1 MHLLKKNNLEIPKFK
16 MVDGGHFEFM
26 LESYFHHSSRLKCQ
40 KYEEMLEKNCKD
52 IIYQKS

>member
-1 MHLLKKNNLEIPKFK
+1 MLLSKKIEILTFK

-40 KYEEMLEKNCKD
+40 KYEEMLDKTVK
-52 IIYQKS
+52 I

>member
-1 MHLLKKNNLEIPKFK
+1 MNYAFVEKKLEIPKFK

-40 KYEEMLEKNCKD
+40 KYEEMLEKTVK
-52 IIYQKS
+52 I

>member
-1 MHLLKKNNLEIPKFK
+1 MHLLKKKTLEITKFK

-40 KYEEMLEKNCKD
+40 KYEEMLDKTVK
-52 IIYQKS
+52 I

>member
-1 MHLLKKNNLEIPKFK
+1 MHLLKKKNNLEIPKFK

-40 KYEEMLEKNCKD
+40 KYEEMLDKTVK
-52 IIYQKS
+52 I

>member
-1 MHLLKKNNLEIPKFK
+1 MHLLKEKHIEITKFK

-40 KYEEMLEKNCKD
+40 KYEEMLEKTVK
-52 IIYQKS
+52 I